1 MCAGSRC
8 GHFKAVTRRKN
19 GFSNAKDFEHSVL
32 LCAFYYAPWWSFI
45 IHQWNRSANLTSTSV
60 VNSLHLFFGV
70 VDVRPLIIVKLDE
83 VWWRWTEAMRGCVK
97 WFQNL
102 QQMQNCWARICSLFC
117 QLWSSKKQTRRAFS
131 RPVLQWLARTRCTT
145 SPLNSRNT
153 GNSTK
158 LLDWN
163 TLRPRLNGPY
173 PQPKLSTQLVL
184 LFAPSVDQSSPVR
197 WSELKQIAMWEWL
210 QEFLAERRVRQ
221 EPFRNLVSLVGFRNL
236 VPEILSF
243 FSEGEN
249 CEMPAVSG
257 AATSQ
262 SAPGMELTLANQW
275 VS

>member
-1 MCAGSRC
+1 MI
-8 GHFKAVTRRKN
+8 
-19 GFSNAKDFEHSVL
+19 
-32 LCAFYYAPWWSFI
+32 FYYPSVKSFCQSDI
-45 IHQWNRSANLTSTSV
+45 DQRGTQFTS
-60 VNSLHLFFGV
+60 FFLV
-70 VDVRPLIIVKLDE
+70 IVKLDE
-83 VWWRWTEAMRGCVK
+83 VWWSWTEAMRGFVK

-117 QLWSSKKQTRRAFS
+117 QLWSSKKQSRRAFS

-158 LLDWN
+158 LLDRN

-173 PQPKLSTQLVL
+173 PQPKLSTQQMCCSL
-184 LFAPSVDQSSPVR
+184 LHRRWINPVQWGLNSSRLPCGNGCRNSWLSDESDRSSGISCR
-197 WSELKQIAMWEWL
+197 WWGS
-210 QEFLAERRVRQ
+210 
-221 EPFRNLVSLVGFRNL
+221 G
-236 VPEILSF
+236 ILF
-243 FSEGEN
+243 QKFCRIFKGEN